1 MTLSGPDLNIILAAL
16 RYSATAHEEIA
27 KMFLSKGD
35 RNKAMQHGG
44 FAARCGQLSDEIEKQ
59 AKGRIIRPQ

>member
-1 MTLSGPDLNIILAAL
+1 MILSAADLNIVLAAL
-16 RYSATAHEEIA
+16 RYSATAHDEIA

-44 FAARCGQLSDEIEKQ
+44 FATRCGELSDELEKQ